1 MMLKSKLS
9 IAFFATLCNTLRVC
23 AWTADNGIP
32 RSTAVNRREALIVSS
47 SSVLT
52 GLIAF
57 APLSALA
64 ADSLSDL
71 SAFQDGPSGIKYQ
84 ILKEGEGVDKPV
96 RAQKVKTKYT
106 LWTGGFGEDGG
117 KQVDSNT
124 GFLGRPLDVIVGVG
138 RVIKGWDLTLLDM
151 RLGEVRRIVVPSDLG
166 YGDAGAGGKI
176 LPKAMLFFEVELA
189 EMNRMIDLNDS
200 QKQWLEDNPL

>member
-1 MMLKSKLS
+1 MMMLKSKLS
-9 IAFFATLCNTLRVC
+9 IAVFATLCNTLHVC
-23 AWTADNGIP
+23 AWTTDNSIP
-32 RSTAVNRREALIVSS
+32 RSSAVNRREALIVTS

-52 GLIAF
+52 GLIALT
-57 APLSALA
+57 PMPALA
-64 ADSLSDL
+64 SSDL
-71 SAFQDGPSGIKYQ
+71 SGFQDGPRGIKYK
-84 ILKEGEGVDKPV
+84 ILKEGEGDKPV

-151 RLGEVRRIVVPSDLG
+151 KLGEVRRIAVPSDVG
-166 YGDAGAGGKI
+166 YGDTGAGGSI
-176 LPKAMLFFEVELA
+176 PPKATLYFEVELS
-189 EMNRMIDLNDS
+189 EMDKMIDLKDV

>member
-9 IAFFATLCNTLRVC
+9 IAFFATLCNALHVC
-23 AWTADNGIP
+23 AWTADNGNA
-32 RSTAVNRREALIVSS
+32 RSSAVNRRQALVVGA
-47 SSVLT
+47 SSVFT
-52 GLIAF
+52 GLVAF
-57 APLSALA
+57 SPMPALA
-64 ADSLSDL
+64 ASDL
-71 SAFQDGPSGIKYQ
+71 SGFQDGPRGIKYQ
-84 ILKEGEGVDKPV
+84 ILKEGEGDKPV

-117 KQVDSNT
+117 NKVDSNT
-124 GFLGRPLDVIVGVG
+124 GFLGRPLDVTVGVG

-151 RLGEVRRIVVPSDLG
+151 KLGEVRRIAVPSDVG

-176 LPKAMLFFEVELA
+176 PPKATLYFEVELA
-189 EMNRMIDLNDS
+189 EMEQMIDLMDA

>member
-1 MMLKSKLS
+1 MMILKSKLS
-9 IAFFATLCNTLRVC
+9 IAVFAALCNSLHVC

-32 RSTAVNRREALIVSS
+32 RSSAVNRREALIVTST
-47 SSVLT
+47 SVLT
-52 GLIAF
+52 GLITLT
-57 APLSALA
+57 PMPALA
-64 ADSLSDL
+64 ASDL
-71 SAFQDGPSGIKYQ
+71 SGFQDGPRGIKYQ
-84 ILKEGEGVDKPV
+84 ILKEGEGDKPV

-151 RLGEVRRIVVPSDLG
+151 KLGEVRRIAVPSDVG
-166 YGDAGAGGKI
+166 YGDTGAGGSI
-176 LPKAMLFFEVELA
+176 PPKATLYFEVELS
-189 EMNRMIDLNDS
+189 EMDKMIDLKDV